1 MIFPASTGNG
11 HFRRQSWYNISVN
24 FLIKHRL
31 EIFILAVL
39 ILGFFILRL
48 PNLTLQPIFADE
60 AIYIR
65 WAQVIKAE
73 QTLRFLPLSD
83 GKTPLFMWAMVP
95 FFKIIADPLLA
106 GRFLSVMSGFFTL
119 LGVFFLSKRIF
130 NTRTAFWAG
139 LLYVI
144 TPYTVFFDRMA
155 LVDSM
160 LSAFTVWVVYFAL
173 WLTRSL
179 RLDISMVLG
188 YLLGGAVLT
197 KTPGMLNFFLVPL
210 TLIGFKK
217 DKGSGHSLVKLAVL
231 WGAAT
236 SIGLVIYNL
245 LRLGPNFQLL
255 SSRNSDYIFSPL
267 ELAGRPLDPF
277 IPHFHDIADWFPK
290 LLTWPILLCLILGIG
305 YIIFGLF
312 RQSFRGQY
320 LQRLVILLWA
330 VIPLILNMAFLRTF
344 TARYLLSSIP
354 LLLIIAGFGVTK
366 LLPPFAYI
374 KKLPLFLMLI
384 VLLPLPLYFD
394 YYLLTSPG
402 KAPLPIEERRGY
414 FEQWTAG
421 YGFSDIAKYLIE
433 KSKTRKVVLGTS
445 GFFGTLP
452 DGIQIYLD
460 KADVRIV
467 GSSATISAQVRNAS
481 KENLTYF
488 LGNKND
494 LADKIKG
501 IILIKEYPK
510 LKPLDSL
517 QDATVLY
524 EVLPE

>member
-1 MIFPASTGNG
+1 M
-11 HFRRQSWYNISVN
+11 N
-24 FLIKHRL
+24 FITKHRL
-31 EIFILAVL
+31 EIFILSVL
-39 ILGFFILRL
+39 ILGYFTLRL

-95 FFKIIADPLLA
+95 LFKFIHDPLLA
-106 GRFLSVMSGFFTL
+106 GRFLSVLSGFFTL
-119 LGVFFLSKRIF
+119 LGVFFLSRRIF

-173 WLTRSL
+173 WLVRSL
-179 RLDISMVLG
+179 RPDISMILG
-188 YLLGGAVLT
+188 YLLGGVVLT
-197 KTPGMLNFFLVPL
+197 KTPGMLNFFMIPL
-210 TLIGFKK
+210 TLIGFKR
-217 DKGSGHSLVKLAVL
+217 DKGNGHSFVKLAFL
-231 WGAAT
+231 WGVAIA
-236 SIGLVIYNL
+236 IGLVIYNV

-277 IPHFHDIADWFPK
+277 IPHFNDISDWFPK
-290 LLTWPILLCLILGIG
+290 LLTWPILLCLIIG
-305 YIIFGLF
+305 VIYIIFGLL

-330 VIPLILNMAFLRTF
+330 IIPLILNMALLRTF
-344 TARYLLSSIP
+344 TARYLLTSVP
-354 LLLIIAGFGVTK
+354 LFLVIAGFGVTK
-366 LLPPFAYI
+366 LLPPLAYI
-374 KKLPLFLMLI
+374 KRLPLFLMLI
-384 VLLPLPLYFD
+384 VLLPLPMYFN
-394 YYLLTSPG
+394 YYLLTSFD
-402 KAPLPIEERRGY
+402 KAPLPKEERKGY
-414 FEQWTAG
+414 FEDWTAG
-421 YGFSDIAKYLIE
+421 YGFSDIAEYLIE
-433 KSKTRKVVLGTS
+433 KSKSHKVVLGTS

-460 KADVRIV
+460 KSNIQIV
-467 GSSATISAQVRNAS
+467 GSSATVSAQVRNAA
-481 KENLTYF
+481 KDNLTYF
-488 LGNKND
+488 VGNKKD
-494 LADKIKG
+494 LADKIKD
-501 IILIKEYPK
+501 IVLIKEYPK
-510 LKPLDSL
+510 LKPLDNSA

-524 EVLPE
+524 EVLPQ

>member
-1 MIFPASTGNG
+1 M
-11 HFRRQSWYNISVN
+11 N
-24 FLIKHRL
+24 FITKHRL

-39 ILGFFILRL
+39 ILGYFALRL

-95 FFKIIADPLLA
+95 LFKIIADPLLA
-106 GRFLSVMSGFFTL
+106 GRLLSVFSGFLTL

-139 LLYVI
+139 LLYSI

-160 LSAFTVWVVYFAL
+160 LSAFTIWVIYFAL
-173 WLTRSL
+173 WLVKSL
-179 RLDISMVLG
+179 RLDISMILG

-197 KTPGMLNFFLVPL
+197 KTPGMLNFFMIPL
-210 TLIGFKK
+210 TLVGFRREKS
-217 DKGSGHSLVKLAVL
+217 SGHSLLKLALL
-231 WGAAT
+231 WGVAVT
-236 SIGLVIYNL
+236 IGLVIYNM

-267 ELAGRPLDPF
+267 ELTGRPLDPF
-277 IPHFHDIADWFPK
+277 IPHLHDISDWFPK
-290 LLTWPILLCLILGIG
+290 LLTWPILLCLVIGWAYIL
-305 YIIFGLF
+305 FGLF

-330 VIPLILNMAFLRTF
+330 LIPLILNMAFLRTF
-344 TARYLLSSIP
+344 TARYLLGSIP
-354 LLLIIAGFGVTK
+354 LFLVIAGFGVTK
-366 LLPPFAYI
+366 LLPPLAYI
-374 KKLPLFLMLI
+374 KRLPLFLMLL
-384 VLLPLPLYFD
+384 VLVPLPLYFN

-402 KAPLPIEERRGY
+402 KAPLPKEERSGY

-421 YGFSDIAKYLIE
+421 YGFSEIAQYLIE
-433 KSKTRKVVLGTS
+433 KSKSRRVVLGTS

-460 KADVRIV
+460 KSNIQIV
-467 GSSATISAQVRNAS
+467 GSSATVSAQVRNAA
-481 KENLTYF
+481 KDNLTYF
-488 LGNKND
+488 LGNKKD
-494 LADKIKG
+494 LENKVGG

-510 LKPLDSL
+510 LKPLDNSA

-524 EVLPE
+524 EVLPQ